1 MNKGGHGM
9 AMSTSIFIEEPGRK
23 IKVIADVDVLIIGG
37 GPAGIAAA
45 VSASRAE
52 AHTLLIEKES
62 FLGGMA
68 TQALYSGWARNRG
81 LGAVPYGGVP
91 RELVERMGREMA
103 TSLPD
108 TGSEAWRVPKD
119 ATGFYY
125 NEEILKLVLGEFIA
139 EAGADVL
146 YHCLGVVPIMENRN
160 IKGVIIENKSGRQAV
175 LANAI
180 IDASGDA
187 DIAVRAGAPCRK
199 YAGDDERQRMPEYF
213 EADSNPNSP
222 FTKDHAGAVTPFDL
236 RLVLWN
242 IDWERADDGAAHEAW
257 RRSHD
262 PKLQVQ
268 LSGAR
273 RGFLWNEGMMKIS
286 MLVRGKDASDAMDL
300 SWGETALK
308 QAGLLFL
315 RELRKA
321 PGFEEAH
328 VIKMSHQ
335 AEVRATRRV
344 MGDYVLTRDDC
355 VNGKRFAD
363 AIAAHPPRGL
373 HRKTVYRNVASGT
386 RVFHGIP
393 YRCLLPLGIE
403 GLLTAGRCIS
413 SEFLA
418 FQGHLSIPGCMLL
431 GQAAGV
437 AAALAS
443 RQNRSPRQVEV
454 QELQRCLTEMGAE
467 LQEGLPAPDA

>member
-1 MNKGGHGM
+1 
-9 AMSTSIFIEEPGRK
+9 
-23 IKVIADVDVLIIGG
+23 
-37 GPAGIAAA
+37 
-45 VSASRAE
+45 
-52 AHTLLIEKES
+52 
-62 FLGGMA
+62 
-68 TQALYSGWARNRG
+68 
-81 LGAVPYGGVP
+81 
-91 RELVERMGREMA
+91 
-103 TSLPD
+103 
-108 TGSEAWRVPKD
+108 
-119 ATGFYY
+119 
-125 NEEILKLVLGEFIA
+125 
-139 EAGADVL
+139 
-146 YHCLGVVPIMENRN
+146 
-160 IKGVIIENKSGRQAV
+160 
-175 LANAI
+175 
-180 IDASGDA
+180 
-187 DIAVRAGAPCRK
+187 
-199 YAGDDERQRMPEYF
+199 
-213 EADSNPNSP
+213 
-222 FTKDHAGAVTPFDL
+222 
-236 RLVLWN
+236 
-242 IDWERADDGAAHEAW
+242 
-257 RRSHD
+257 
-262 PKLQVQ
+262 
-268 LSGAR
+268 
-273 RGFLWNEGMMKIS
+273 MMKIS

-308 QAGLLFL
+308 QASLLFL

-321 PGFEEAH
+321 PGFEQAH

-373 HRKTVYRNVASGT
+373 HRKTVYHNVAPGT

-393 YRCLLPLGIE
+393 YRCLLPQGIE

-437 AAALAS
+437 AAALAT